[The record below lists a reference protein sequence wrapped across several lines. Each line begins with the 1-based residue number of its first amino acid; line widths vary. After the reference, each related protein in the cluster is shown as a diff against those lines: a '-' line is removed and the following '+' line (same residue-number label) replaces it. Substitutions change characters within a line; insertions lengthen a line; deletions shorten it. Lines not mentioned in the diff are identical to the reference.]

1 MLPASSS
8 VPDHEVCPVT
18 PRSPQAPDR
27 NLALEL
33 VRATEAAAMAAGRWM
48 GRNEKESGDQAAV
61 DAMRLLLSTVEMD
74 GIVVIGEGEKDEAP
88 MLYNGERIGTGTPPE
103 TDIAVDPI
111 DGTRLLAQGRP
122 GSVSVLAMSPR
133 GTMFD
138 PGPMVYM
145 MKWVVGPDAVGTVD
159 IDAPVA
165 DNLRKIAKAKGK
177 DVNDLTVI
185 MLDRDRHDQLM
196 KEVRETGA
204 RLRLIMDG
212 DVAASLLA
220 GMPEKNVD
228 VLIGIGG
235 TPEGVTTACAVRAL
249 GGEMFGRLW
258 ARNDDEV
265 VAAKEQGYDLD
276 EVLTTNRLV
285 SSDDTFFVCTGITD
299 GDLLAGVHYTP
310 GGATTESIVMRGK
323 SGTIRYVKARH
334 NLDKVMEY
342 SSIDFE

>member
-1 MLPASSS
+1 M
-8 VPDHEVCPVT
+8 T

-33 VRATEAAAMAAGRWM
+33 VRATEAAALAAGRWM
-48 GRNEKESGDQAAV
+48 GRNQKESGDQAAV

-74 GIVVIGEGEKDEAP
+74 GTVIIGEGEKDEAP
-88 MLYNGERIGTGTPPE
+88 MLYNGERIGTGQPPE
-103 TDIAVDPI
+103 VDIAVDPI

-122 GSVSVLAMSPR
+122 GSVSVLAVAPR

-145 MKWVVGPDAVGTVD
+145 MKWVVGPDAVGAVD
-159 IDAPVA
+159 IDAPIA
-165 DNLRKIAKAKGK
+165 DNLHKIAKAKGK

-185 MLDRDRHDQLM
+185 MLDRDRHEDLM
-196 KEVRETGA
+196 REVRATGA

-212 DVAASLLA
+212 DVGASLLA
-220 GMPEKNVD
+220 AMPEKRVD

-235 TPEGVTTACAVRAL
+235 TPEGVTSACAVRAV
-249 GGEMFGRLW
+249 GGEMVGRLW
-258 ARNDDEV
+258 ARNDEEI
-265 VAAKEQGYDLD
+265 VAAKEQGFDLD
-276 EVLTTNRLV
+276 EVLTTDRLV
-285 SSDDTFFVCTGITD
+285 ASDDTFFVCTGITD
-299 GDLLAGVHYTP
+299 GDLVEGVNYYK
-310 GGATTESIVMRGK
+310 GGASTESIVMRGK
-323 SGTIRYVKARH
+323 SGTIRYIKARH

>member
-1 MLPASSS
+1 M
-8 VPDHEVCPVT
+8 T
-18 PRSPQAPDR
+18 PRSPEAPDR
-27 NLALEL
+27 NLAMEL
-33 VRATEAAAMAAGRWM
+33 VRATEAAALAAGRWM
-48 GRNEKESGDQAAV
+48 GRNQKESGDQAAV
-61 DAMRLLLSTVEMD
+61 DAMRLLLSTVSMD

-88 MLYNGERIGTGTPPE
+88 MLYNGERIGTGEAPQV
-103 TDIAVDPI
+103 DIAVDPI

-145 MKWVVGPDAVGTVD
+145 MKWVVGPDACGTID
-159 IDAPVA
+159 IDAPVG
-165 DNLRKIAKAKGK
+165 DNLAKIAKAKGK

-185 MLDRDRHDQLM
+185 MLDRDRHEGLM
-196 KEVRETGA
+196 REVRDSGA

-220 GMPEKNVD
+220 AMPEKNVD

-235 TPEGVTTACAVRAL
+235 TPEGVTTACAIRAL
-249 GGEMFGRLW
+249 GGEMVGRLW

-265 VAAKEQGYDLD
+265 VAAKEQGFDLD
-276 EVLTTNRLV
+276 QVLTTEMLV
-285 SSDDTFFVCTGITD
+285 SSPDTFFVCTGITD
-299 GDLLAGVHYTP
+299 GDLVDGVNYFK

-342 SSIDFE
+342 SSIDFEAES